1 MSEEISKYELFNK
14 YEEAI
19 KILKLYLSGLAIDG
33 TQDAIRT
40 AISALEEKLN
50 NNWIACSEK
59 LPSSDGRFEV
69 TIKGSKGKRYVEM
82 CNFYKDAEIY
92 KWGGKYNSFN
102 VIAWRSRPEPY
113 SVEI

>member
-1 MSEEISKYELFNK
+1 MNDIEK
-14 YEEAI
+14 
-19 KILKLYLSGLAIDG
+19 AIDNLNFIKHNDFNDNIKQYKRIG
-33 TQDAIRT
+33 VNSIDL

-50 NNWIACSEK
+50 GGWIPCNKK

-69 TIKGSKGKRYVEM
+69 TVKGSKGKRYVEM
-82 CNFYKDAEIY
+82 CNFYKNAEFH

-113 SVEI
+113 KEVENE